1 MQEEKV
7 DTEQLYDKYKD
18 ANYKKFAKSLSP
30 TDKLDRI
37 GIRIPDLRKLAK
49 TIKADDIEIK
59 YHEDVILKGLAIT
72 NEKISFNEK
81 AKKLDKLL
89 PYLSS
94 WDQTDIIQSAFKPTK
109 SNKEDMYIYFKTLLQ
124 NKDIFTRRLA
134 IVWLMSNRKKYN
146 KEEILDLIIS
156 SDSDEYYIMMAVAWA
171 LSYFYFDDK
180 ETLALFD
187 KVSAKTKKKAIQ
199 KINESKRLKDK
210 IPSTI

>member
-59 YHEDVILKGLAIT
+59 YHEDVILKGLAIA

-171 LSYFYFDDK
+171 LSYFYFDDN

>member
-1 MQEEKV
+1 M

-59 YHEDVILKGLAIT
+59 YHEDVILKGLAIA

-89 PYLSS
+89 QYLSS
-94 WDQTDIIQSAFKPTK
+94 WDQTDI
-109 SNKEDMYIYFKTLLQ
+109 Y
-124 NKDIFTRRLA
+124 
-134 IVWLMSNRKKYN
+134 
-146 KEEILDLIIS
+146 
-156 SDSDEYYIMMAVAWA
+156 
-171 LSYFYFDDK
+171 
-180 ETLALFD
+180 
-187 KVSAKTKKKAIQ
+187 
-199 KINESKRLKDK
+199 
-210 IPSTI
+210 

>member
-59 YHEDVILKGLAIT
+59 YHEDVILKGLAIA

-171 LSYFYFDDK
+171 LSYFYFDDN

-187 KVSAKTKKKAIQ
+187 KVSTKTKKKAIQ

>member
-1 MQEEKV
+1 M

-59 YHEDVILKGLAIT
+59 YHEDVILKGLAIA

-109 SNKEDMYIYFKTLLQ
+109 SNKEDMYVYLLQ
-124 NKDIFTRRLA
+124 DTI
-134 IVWLMSNRKKYN
+134 
-146 KEEILDLIIS
+146 
-156 SDSDEYYIMMAVAWA
+156 
-171 LSYFYFDDK
+171 
-180 ETLALFD
+180 
-187 KVSAKTKKKAIQ
+187 AK
-199 KINESKRLKDK
+199 
-210 IPSTI
+210 

>member
-1 MQEEKV
+1 LQEEKV

-59 YHEDVILKGLAIT
+59 YHEDVILKGLAIA

-81 AKKLDKLL
+81 AKKLNKLL

-94 WDQTDIIQSAFKPTK
+94 WDQTDIIQSALKPTK

-171 LSYFYFDDK
+171 LSYFYFDDN

>member
-1 MQEEKV
+1 LQEEKV

-59 YHEDVILKGLAIT
+59 YHEDVILKGLAIA

-171 LSYFYFDDK
+171 LSYFYFDDN

>member
-1 MQEEKV
+1 V

-59 YHEDVILKGLAIT
+59 YHEDVILKGLAIA

-171 LSYFYFDDK
+171 LSYFYFDDN